1 MDFKSRLIGT
11 VPAEVLDGISGRFDV
26 VGDIAVLS
34 LPECAEPYADCIA
47 GAVCE
52 SRKNIRT
59 VLNKRSVISGNFRTF
74 DFDIIRGGGTET
86 VHREYG
92 FSYRVDLKDSF
103 FTGRLSSERMRVAS
117 LVKKGESVFVPFA
130 GVGPFAVPAAK
141 MGGNVIAMEMNRKAC
156 GYMRE
161 NMRLN
166 SVCGSL
172 DVICG
177 DVRSCGSLFCSLLS
191 SGSAYAS
198 VCHHCLSDFN
208 SGFTGRG
215 LFDRIIAPA
224 PYGMDD
230 ILPLLSGLLK
240 CGGYI
245 HFYSFRPENQVA
257 DFIGFA
263 ESCGLE
269 VGSYSACGSVAPGI
283 SRWVFDMRRL

>member
-1 MDFKSRLIGT
+1 MDFKSRLKGK
-11 VPAEVLDGISGRFDV
+11 VPDEVLEGISGRFDV

-34 LPECAEPYADCIA
+34 LPECAEPYAGCIA
-47 GAVCE
+47 GAVCD
-52 SRKNIRT
+52 SRKNVRT
-59 VLNKRSVISGNFRTF
+59 VLNKRSVLSGDFRTF
-74 DFDIIRGGGTET
+74 DFDIICGGGTET

-92 FSYRVDLKDSF
+92 FSYRFDLKDSF
-103 FTGRLSSERMRVAS
+103 FTGRLSSERMRVVS

-141 MGGNVIAMEMNRKAC
+141 RGGNVIAMEMNRKAC

-161 NMRLN
+161 NVRLN
-166 SVCGSL
+166 SVCESL

-177 DVRSCGSLFCSLLS
+177 DVRSCGSLFGSLLES
-191 SGSAYAS
+191 ASGNISETTPG
-198 VCHHCLSDFN
+198 C
-208 SGFTGRG
+208 

-230 ILPLLSGLLK
+230 ILALLSGILK
-240 CGGYI
+240 SGGYI
-245 HFYSFRPENQVA
+245 HFYSFSPENQVE

-269 VGSYSACGSVAPGI
+269 VESYSACGNVAPGI
-283 SRWVFDMRRL
+283 SRWVFDMRSL

>member
-1 MDFKSRLIGT
+1 MDFKSLLIGK

-34 LPECAEPYADCIA
+34 LPECAEPYAGCIA
-47 GAVCE
+47 GAVCD

-59 VLNKRSVISGNFRTF
+59 VINKRSVLSGNFRTF
-74 DFDIIRGGGTET
+74 DFDIIRGGGTKT

-141 MGGNVIAMEMNRKAC
+141 RGGNVIAMEMNRKAC

-177 DVRSCGSLFCSLLS
+177 DVRRCGSLFGSLFS
-191 SGSAYAS
+191 SESAS
-198 VCHHCLSDFN
+198 FCHHCLSDYK
-208 SGFTGRG
+208 SGFTGGG

-230 ILPLLSGLLK
+230 ILPLLSGLLIS
-240 CGGYI
+240 GGYI
-245 HFYSFRPENQVA
+245 HFYSFRPKTQVV

-263 ESCGLE
+263 ENFGLRVE
-269 VGSYSACGSVAPGI
+269 NYSACGNVAPGI
-283 SRWVFDMRRL
+283 SRWVFDMSRL